1 MKYYTGVNDSL
12 LESTALTGS
21 NSNLLIPHFYLME
34 FKEKMFAPE
43 G

>member
-1 MKYYTGVNDSL
+1 MNDSL
-12 LESTALTGS
+12 LESKALTGS
-21 NSNLLIPHFYLME
+21 NRNQLIPHFYLME